1 MPAIQTTYDQ
11 RMRPGRAGLV
21 VNMETQ
27 NSITRTY
34 EGVEPL
40 PFGVPVF
47 QGVAD
52 KGVVQS
58 GQEVLSA
65 AAAAAAPNTGNG
77 TITASPP
84 LGAGATEGVYTLT
97 AVADAGVPGGLKFD
111 MKKGNGPVL
120 GSAVPGI
127 QTTIAG
133 IGPFA
138 IASGGTAFVAGDDFT
153 ITVEAEAPANAAFR
167 GYVIEDK
174 TLIRLEGGPVD
185 HFRKGES
192 LAPLTAGVIWAI
204 AGGAVEAGEPVHYD
218 PATKRH
224 VAAGGVTIPN
234 AVYDTSA
241 TTAGDLVQV
250 RVSHL

>member
-47 QGVAD
+47 QGVSD
-52 KGVVQS
+52 KGIVQS

-65 AAAAAAPNTGNG
+65 ASEAVAGNDGNG
-77 TITASPP
+77 TITAAPP
-84 LGAGATEGVYTLT
+84 LGAGATTGVYTLT
-97 AVADAGVPGGLKFD
+97 AVADAGVPGGLRFE
-111 MKKGNGPVL
+111 MKKGAGAAL
-120 GSAVPGI
+120 GSAVPGVP
-127 QTTIAG
+127 TTISG

-138 IASGGTAFVAGDDFT
+138 IAAGGTPFAAGDAFT
-153 ITVEAEAPANAAFR
+153 ITVEADAPANTAFR

-174 TLIRLEGGPVD
+174 TLIRREGELAD
-185 HFRKGES
+185 HFYKGANV
-192 LAPLTAGVIWAI
+192 APLMAGVIWAI

-234 AVYDTSA
+234 AIYDTSA

>member
-1 MPAIQTTYDQ
+1 MPPIQTTYE
-11 RMRPGRAGLV
+11 RNMRAGRPGLV

-34 EGVEPL
+34 EGTEGL

-47 QGVAD
+47 QGVAA

-58 GQEVLSA
+58 GASVLKA
-65 AAAAAAPNTGNG
+65 AAEADAGNTGNG
-77 TITASPP
+77 LVTAEPP
-84 LGAGATEGVYTLT
+84 LGAGAVAGVFTLT
-97 AVADAGVPGGLKFD
+97 ATADAGVPGGLKFVMTNAAD
-111 MKKGNGPVL
+111 DEL
-120 GSAVPGI
+120 GAASVGI
-127 QTTIAG
+127 PTTIAG

-138 IASGGTAFVAGDDFT
+138 IGAGATAFEAGDSFT
-153 ITVEAEAPANAAFR
+153 ITVTAEAPANSAFR

-174 TLIRLEGGPVD
+174 TLIRREGEEVD
-185 HFRKGES
+185 QFRKGNNVG
-192 LAPLTAGVIWAI
+192 LLPAGVIWAL
-204 AGGAVEAGEPVHYD
+204 AGGAVKAGDPVHYD

-234 AVYDTSA
+234 AVYDTDA
-241 TTAGDLVQV
+241 DTDGDLVQV